1 MTEPFDSFDEFPN
14 PIVGKPE
21 PKVVKE
27 VKEEKEVKE
36 VKEEKPA
43 TSTRGRRKK
52 VEAPVDIPAD
62 VPAIED

>member
-21 PKVVKE
+21 PKVVEEVKVVEEPKE
-27 VKEEKEVKE
+27 VK
-36 VKEEKPA
+36 PA
-43 TSTRGRRKK
+43 TPTRGRRKK

>member
-1 MTEPFDSFDEFPN
+1 MTEPFDSFDEFSN
-14 PIVGKPE
+14 PVFGKPE

-27 VKEEKEVKE
+27 VKVVEEQKEV
-36 VKEEKPA
+36 KPA

>member
-1 MTEPFDSFDEFPN
+1 MIEPFDSFDEFSN
-14 PIVGKPE
+14 PIIGKPE
-21 PKVVKE
+21 PKIVKE
-27 VKEEKEVKE
+27 VKD